1 MIANIKDKVEE
12 RVTDHMFW
20 LWTSLNYSDEFFELA
35 ISGPDALQKGKE
47 ISLKYIPNSVIAS
60 GNKPSNLY
68 LLKDRFFKD
77 ETYIYVCVDNTCK
90 FPVSSI
96 EEAIKLIE

>member
-1 MIANIKDKVEE
+1 MNFVKTFLVILEENNILTV
-12 RVTDHMFW
+12 
-20 LWTSLNYSDEFFELA
+20 S
-35 ISGPDALQKGKE
+35 KGKE

-68 LLKDRFFKD
+68 LLKDRFFDD

-90 FPVSSI
+90 FPVNSI